1 VESFL
6 VALGVVFVAELGDK
20 TQLVILGLAARRRAG
35 PVVVGALVAY
45 AFTQGLSVAA
55 GGALGAMLP
64 ERAVAVGAGL
74 LFLGFA
80 AWTLRER
87 EEAGEEAL
95 PRAGSAV
102 LSVAIAVAVA
112 ELGDKTM
119 LATAALAARQ
129 DPLPTWAGATTGI
142 ALAGL
147 AAVALGRLLGARLPE
162 RAVRLVSAGLFAA
175 FGLLLLAQA
184 VGAG

>member
-1 VESFL
+1 MESFL
-6 VALGVVFVAELGDK
+6 VALGVVFLAELGDK

-35 PVVVGALVAY
+35 PVVAGALVAY

-55 GGALGAMLP
+55 GGALGAVLP
-64 ERAVAVGAGL
+64 ERAVSAAAGA

-80 AWTLRER
+80 LWTLRGR
-87 EEAGEEAL
+87 EEAGEAAL
-95 PRAGSAV
+95 PRAGSVV
-102 LSVAIAVAVA
+102 LSVAAAVTLA

-129 DPLPTWAGATTGI
+129 DPLPTWLGATTGI

-147 AAVALGRLLGARLPE
+147 AAVAVGRLLGARLPE

-184 VGAG
+184 VRPS